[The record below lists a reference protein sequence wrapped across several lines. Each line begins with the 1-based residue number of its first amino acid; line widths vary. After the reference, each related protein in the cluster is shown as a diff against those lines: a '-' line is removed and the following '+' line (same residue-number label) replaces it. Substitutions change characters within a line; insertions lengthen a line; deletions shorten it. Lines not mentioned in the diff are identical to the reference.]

1 MYGYVS
7 CETFFESHGRDIG
20 PTPGRKRENR
30 TTRYPVFPPG
40 MATGIL
46 ENMSH
51 PVVKALKNPYQQ
63 Y

>member
-1 MYGYVS
+1 MCGCVS
-7 CETFFESHGRDIG
+7 CETFFESPGRDIG
-20 PTPGRKRENR
+20 PTLRRKRENR
-30 TTRYPVFPPG
+30 TTRNPVFPPG

>member
-1 MYGYVS
+1 MWGCVS
-7 CETFFESHGRDIG
+7 CETFFKYRGRDNW
-20 PTPGRKRENR
+20 PTLRRKRENR

-40 MATGIL
+40 MATDIL